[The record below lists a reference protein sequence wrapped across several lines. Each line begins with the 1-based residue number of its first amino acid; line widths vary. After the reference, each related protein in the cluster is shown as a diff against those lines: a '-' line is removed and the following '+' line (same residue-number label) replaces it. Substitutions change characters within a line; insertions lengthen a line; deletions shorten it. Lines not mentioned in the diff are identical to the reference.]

1 MCHDAHHQIDK
12 QGTSTPNETDEG
24 PSPPP
29 LVFPYAFSVY
39 EGPRA
44 PSPSI
49 ASSSLLGKRPTVLDQ
64 LSRSLVATYE
74 RCRPCYKFKYTVP
87 RRVLTQPKKAV
98 MNDGLDNAEA
108 NLICSVGDKLD
119 GSHATY
125 EIIDLLGQG
134 TFGQVGE

>member
-1 MCHDAHHQIDK
+1 M
-12 QGTSTPNETDEG
+12 TDEG

-29 LVFPYAFSVY
+29 LVFPYTFSLY

-44 PSPSI
+44 TSPSI
-49 ASSSLLGKRPTVLDQ
+49 TSYSLVGKRASVLDQ

-74 RCRPCYKFKYTVP
+74 RCRPGCRFKYTVP

-119 GSHATY
+119 GNHAAY

-134 TFGQVGE
+134 TFGQVRALLGLLRWWFNGNMISWWP

>member
-1 MCHDAHHQIDK
+1 
-12 QGTSTPNETDEG
+12 
-24 PSPPP
+24 
-29 LVFPYAFSVY
+29 
-39 EGPRA
+39 
-44 PSPSI
+44 
-49 ASSSLLGKRPTVLDQ
+49 
-64 LSRSLVATYE
+64 
-74 RCRPCYKFKYTVP
+74 
-87 RRVLTQPKKAV
+87 